1 MPAAVDQ
8 VADKN
13 GAELFRLSQLYD
25 FPDFVKKADLALVM
39 NPGQLAVTVY
49 ADPVR
54 RQFPCH
60 NAPSAWLS
68 AAYFYEKKAEFHPK
82 DAERIEAR
90 LNEYVHYWRIKPQV
104 DALRVKNAE
113 YTKSASEKLPDSAY
127 AYVWVGENGHKE
139 RRLPMRTAGEV
150 KQAADYLFQ
159 YADRFDFKTR
169 NVMARK
175 IMTKAAA
182 YGANLGDNRQWME
195 KSAGLGVGDPKAIVA
210 MIEDRAKLAKDNLT
224 FKQGILKLA
233 EVVRTTPRA
242 ALHPDVLADLCHTVE
257 NIDRTLGIFGKYA
270 AAVPRPEDVIF
281 SATFSK
287 AAAELTETCA
297 LTSGNAYRKDQFAKL
312 ALDDVRSLFGDEFA
326 EQVKKGFDVCAEK
339 MAELAHTLP
348 RGDAELLDRMMADC
362 GLHPVQVKAAS
373 VRQGFTDADFMRMAE
388 AYLPKKAA

>member
-1 MPAAVDQ
+1 MPAAVDHI
-8 VADKN
+8 ADKN
-13 GAELFRLSQLYD
+13 GAELYRLSQLYE
-25 FPDFVKKADLALVM
+25 FPEFVKKADLGLVM

-68 AAYFYEKKAEFHPK
+68 AAYFYEKKAEFHPN
-82 DAERIEAR
+82 DAARIEAR
-90 LNEYVHYWRIKPQV
+90 LNEYVDYFRIRPSVEAFK
-104 DALRVKNAE
+104 AKNAE
-113 YTKSASEKLPDSAY
+113 YTKNAEEKLPDSSY
-127 AYVWVGENGHKE
+127 AYVWVGDNGLKE
-139 RRLPMRTAGEV
+139 RRLPLRSAAEV
-150 KQAADYLFQ
+150 KQAADYLHQ

-169 NVMARK
+169 NAMAKK

-182 YGANLGDNRQWME
+182 YGAGLGAKQVWME
-195 KSAGLGVGDPKAIVA
+195 KAAGMGVGDPKAIVA
-210 MIEDRAKLAKDNLT
+210 MIEGRAKLASNNLA

-257 NIDRTLGIFGKYA
+257 NIDRTLGVFGKYA
-270 AAVPRPEDVIF
+270 ASVQRPEDVIF
-281 SATFSK
+281 SATFNK
-287 AAAELTETCA
+287 VAAEMNETCA
-297 LTSGNAYRKDQFAKL
+297 LTSGNAYRKEQFSKL
-312 ALDDVRSLFGDEFA
+312 ALDDVRSLFGDDFA
-326 EQVKKGFDVCAEK
+326 DQIRSGFDVDSEK

-373 VRQGFTDADFMRMAE
+373 VRQGFSQQDYAKMAE
-388 AYLPKKAA
+388 AYIPRKAA